1 MSPGSGNATTAATEL
16 PPLQNIDE
24 NWEKALAV
32 VAHPDDLEYSA
43 AAAIARWTRQGKTI
57 TYCMAT
63 SGEAGIDDMMPE
75 DAGPLREREQRAAAK
90 VVGVSDVRFLAYPD
104 GVVEYGLPLRRD
116 IARAI
121 RQARPTIVITGN
133 FHDADAI
140 GTPNQAD
147 HIATGRAVIDAIRD
161 AGNRWL
167 FPELLDEGLEPWG
180 GVRAVFV
187 AGSPIAGHGV
197 DVTDTLALGIASL
210 KAHSQYLA
218 GLGDGAAERTE
229 VMLTMMARR
238 TGGRLGVSHAT
249 DFRSSRSARQASRPT
264 TASAPRSRRQPW
276 PAIGRLGPESK
287 NPKRDVVA
295 FAPVRINH
303 RTLRRVASRSR
314 LRDWAS
320 SRGSLGRVRPR
331 RPERRAWPA
340 VPERRV
346 PLALR
351 RKHLAT
357 TRSW

>member
-43 AAAIARWTRQGKTI
+43 AAAIARWTSQGKTI

-63 SGEAGIDDMMPE
+63 SGEAGIDDMMPK

-90 VVGVSDVRFLAYPD
+90 VVGVSDVWFLGHPD

-133 FHDADAI
+133 FHDANAF
-140 GTPNQAD
+140 GTLNQAD

-180 GVRAVFV
+180 SVRAVFV

-218 GLGDGAAERTE
+218 GLGDGAADRTE

-238 TGGRLGVSHAT
+238 TGVRLGVSHAT
-249 DFRSSRSARQASRPT
+249 DFEVLSFSPASV
-264 TASAPRSRRQPW
+264 
-276 PAIGRLGPESK
+276 PAEDDLGP
-287 NPKRDVVA
+287 
-295 FAPVRINH
+295 
-303 RTLRRVASRSR
+303 T
-314 LRDWAS
+314 
-320 SRGSLGRVRPR
+320 
-331 RPERRAWPA
+331 
-340 VPERRV
+340 
-346 PLALR
+346 
-351 RKHLAT
+351 
-357 TRSW
+357 